1 MLSRV
6 AQITAVFAFAML
18 LAVGLTAATDPEA
31 HMNDAA
37 GSLCARSA
45 FAHGYLHG
53 YEEGFHN
60 ADLDIHMGRINN
72 PILENSHKPPHPDKD
87 GSSSD
92 PASFRAGYTEGYKS
106 GYSDGISGRAFRAI
120 VELRAAAADL
130 RPANGPGFDRG
141 FASGYAS
148 GRQYTSENVAPIND
162 FNYVLGYCLAS
173 ANGDPGPGYCDAYTR
188 GFRLGYDDGALQRV
202 PVITAKNGGK

>member
-1 MLSRV
+1 MLPRV
-6 AQITAVFAFAML
+6 AQSTVIIACAALLLATAFA
-18 LAVGLTAATDPEA
+18 AGDPEG

-37 GSLCARSA
+37 GPLCARSA

-60 ADLDIHMGRINN
+60 ADLDIHMGRLNN
-72 PILENSHKPPHPDKD
+72 PSLENSHKPPRPEKD
-87 GSSSD
+87 ASSSD

-120 VELRAAAADL
+120 AELRAAAADL
-130 RPANGPGFDRG
+130 QAANGPGFDRG

-148 GRQYTSENVAPIND
+148 GRHYTSENETPIND

-173 ANGDPGPGYCDAYTR
+173 ANDDPGPGYCDAYTR
-188 GFRLGYDDGALQRV
+188 GFRLGYNDGALQRT